1 MGSGSVH
8 LNAQLGNGYEYDCV
22 LHCVIWIYSIYL
34 AEINNAISVY
44 INKYYD
50 KSFEDLFVN
59 TYNVTIYSGL
69 QPPCLESGVMKKEI
83 TIKSFSQL
91 KSFKS
96 SLQKDKVLEIVC
108 TKVKEMELLQQL
120 KQLMNFGE
128 KINIINTI
136 FINTKSLYIN
146 ANNDPELFR
155 TNIYE
160 EIPPGENVLIYE
172 NSMYNLQFLND
183 MYNVKHV
190 NTNDICTKRC
200 IESFLLINKK
210 YNKYYCSCK
219 DYSTI
224 HIFELI

>member
-1 MGSGSVH
+1 MDGGSVY
-8 LNAQLGNGYEYDCV
+8 LNVKLGNGYGQDFI
-22 LHCVIWIYSIYL
+22 LHCVIWMYSMYL
-34 AEINNAISVY
+34 AEITNAISVY
-44 INKYYD
+44 INKYCD

-59 TYNVTIYSGL
+59 KYNVTIYSL
-69 QPPCLESGVMKKEI
+69 QSECYESNVLKKEF
-83 TIKSFSQL
+83 TIKSLSQL
-91 KSFKS
+91 KSFMS
-96 SLQKDKVLEIVC
+96 FLQQNNILKIVC
-108 TKVKEMELLQQL
+108 NKVKQMELLNHV

-183 MYNVKHV
+183 MYNVKYM
-190 NTNDICTKRC
+190 NTNDVSIKRC
-200 IESFLLINKK
+200 IESFLLINNI
-210 YNKYYCSCK
+210 YNNYYCSCK
-219 DYSTI
+219 NYSTI
-224 HIFELI
+224 HIFGLI

>member
-1 MGSGSVH
+1 MGGGSVY
-8 LNAQLGNGYEYDCV
+8 LNVQFGNGYEYDCV
-22 LHCVIWIYSIYL
+22 LHCVIWMYSIYL

-44 INKYYD
+44 INQYCD

-59 TYNVTIYSGL
+59 KYNVTIYSS
-69 QPPCLESGVMKKEI
+69 QSKCYESNVLKKEF
-83 TIKSFSQL
+83 TIKSLSQL

-96 SLQKDKVLEIVC
+96 SLQQDKVLEIVC
-108 TKVKEMELLQQL
+108 NRVKQMELLNSV

-155 TNIYE
+155 KNIYE

-172 NSMYNLQFLND
+172 NSMYNLQFLSD
-183 MYNVKHV
+183 MYNVKNV
-190 NTNDICTKRC
+190 NTNDNSLKRC
-200 IESFLLINKK
+200 VESFLLINKK

-219 DYSTI
+219 NYSTI